1 VENHRGSGS
10 LGDKALLL
18 KGRRTTLLE
27 LKIMAGHAG
36 AMALYLDKDASDDTI
51 WSMPIHHPYWRGE
64 PGRLILVMI
73 SAA

>member
-36 AMALYLDKDASDDTI
+36 AMALYLDKDASD
-51 WSMPIHHPYWRGE
+51 SY
-64 PGRLILVMI
+64 L
-73 SAA
+73 